1 MKLAKPLLW
10 AARMKLSQACLCGL
24 VLSLAWYAVGPPQST
39 AAPERRSIANPVLQT
54 HEGKRVRFYGDLVKG
69 KTVVINF
76 MYSQCNGI
84 CPGITENLVKL
95 QDAFGDRLGR
105 DVFILSVSIDPKRDT
120 PAALNEYAESLG
132 TKPGWFFLT
141 GQLDDITRLRRS
153 LGLYDPDPV
162 VDADRSQ
169 HSGVVVYGND
179 RLDRWAAM
187 PGLTTPAFMASNIL
201 RLVQ

>member
-1 MKLAKPLLW
+1 MNILSLPMV
-10 AARMKLSQACLCGL
+10 ARRLNLGPICLCGL
-24 VLSLAWYAVGPPQST
+24 GLALAWYAAGPPQST
-39 AAPERRSIANPVLQT
+39 AAPEVASIANPVLQT
-54 HEGKRVRFYGDLVKG
+54 HEGKRVRFYDDLVKG
-69 KTVVINF
+69 KAVVINF

-95 QDAFGDRLGR
+95 QQAFGDRLGR

-120 PAALNEYAESLG
+120 PAALKEYAESLG
-132 TKPGWFFLT
+132 AKPGWLFLT
-141 GQLDDITRLRRS
+141 GELDDITRLRRS
-153 LGLYDPDPV
+153 LGVYDPDPA

-187 PGLTTPAFMASNIL
+187 PGLTTPSFMASNIL